1 MRQNLRINL
10 ISSKLK
16 ISHVILLFSNLVN
29 LSSNYRLTN
38 FILFYFND
46 YLLYFAF
53 QMARYSARLNGFE
66 RAVMKPQLLTG
77 NQRNGLLRDDTS
89 DITVTSTIDVTSNG

>member
-16 ISHVILLFSNLVN
+16 ISHV
-29 LSSNYRLTN
+29 NYRLSPN
-38 FILFYFND
+38 QFYPFYFND
-46 YLLYFAF
+46 YLLYFTF

>member
-16 ISHVILLFSNLVN
+16 ISHVILLFSNLV
-29 LSSNYRLTN
+29 N